1 MCQLGGSLAEKDLGI
16 LVDTTV
22 NMSQQSAFATKA
34 NDVTGFPS
42 NIIPSCI
49 IPSNRVSKVILPLY
63 SALER
68 PHLECSVCFWLHER
82 HGQTGESPTKGHK
95 DDQRTGAFLRRE
107 KHWHMLPREVMEFP
121 SLEIIKSCLY
131 TVLGNW
137 LLSVPG

>member
-68 PHLECSVCFWLHER
+68 PHLECSVCFWLHET

-95 DDQRTGAFLRRE
+95 DDVDYELEHPPCGEQLRELGLLSLDKKRLRRSYQC
-107 KHWHMLPREVMEFP
+107 V
-121 SLEIIKSCLY
+121 
-131 TVLGNW
+131 
-137 LLSVPG
+137 